1 MKRGFSAPNDHM
13 AEGDEAGGG
22 EREREGLSSFS
33 IKLEIFLIYHHAPAQ
48 NATQLSLY
56 PCEKH
61 HAEWGE
67 EKEKRKRKLSEP
79 LQQPMGKINMQMYAR
94 N

>member
-1 MKRGFSAPNDHM
+1 M
-13 AEGDEAGGG
+13 AEGGGG
-22 EREREGLSSFS
+22 DREKERLSSLS

-61 HAEWGE
+61 HAE
-67 EKEKRKRKLSEP
+67 
-79 LQQPMGKINMQMYAR
+79 
-94 N
+94 

>member
-1 MKRGFSAPNDHM
+1 M
-13 AEGDEAGGG
+13 AEGDEARG
-22 EREREGLSSFS
+22 EDREREEFSSLS

-61 HAEWGE
+61 HTEWGE
-67 EKEKRKRKLSEP
+67 EKKKKNCQSQ
-79 LQQPMGKINMQMYAR
+79 QQPMGKINMQMYAR